1 MTQTGVQ
8 FESRRFQAY
17 CVGAAKAGTY
27 SLAGMLET
35 DFRVAH
41 EPDRPEL
48 LDAVVAFD
56 KGSLTTGKLDRY
68 LLERDRRLQ
77 LELDS
82 SWANYFV
89 MDRLAAL
96 FPEARFIQLIR
107 DCYTWLES
115 IINHLIVR
123 TIPED
128 VQSFLDWWFEPS
140 QYPHGKFDRRLQEAG
155 VYSLECFVTRWSVHA
170 VGPARAIPPDRLI
183 TIRTPEIRS
192 SAQCLANFLDVSV
205 DLIDTA
211 KSHRNIGEKV
221 RPLLS
226 LVDRDYLDYT
236 VTLICQDSMN
246 RYFPEIH
253 GVSDTPRANR

>member
-1 MTQTGVQ
+1 
-8 FESRRFQAY
+8 
-17 CVGAAKAGTY
+17 
-27 SLAGMLET
+27 MLET
-35 DFRVAH
+35 EFRAAH

-48 LDAVVAFD
+48 LDAVVDFD
-56 KGSLTTGKLDRY
+56 EGHLTAREFDGY

-77 LELDS
+77 LEFDS

-89 MDRLAAL
+89 MDRLSTL

-128 VQSFLDWWFEPS
+128 VQSILDWWFEPS
-140 QYPHGKFDRRLQEAG
+140 KYPYTESDHGLQEAG
-155 VYSLECFVTRWSVHA
+155 VYSLDCFVTRWSIHA
-170 VGPARAIPPDRLI
+170 EGPAKAIPPDRLI

-192 SAQCLANFLDVSV
+192 SARRLADFLNVSI
-205 DLIDTA
+205 DQIDTT
-211 KSHRNIGEKV
+211 KSHRNVGEKV

-226 LVDRDYLDYT
+226 LVEKDYLDDA
-236 VTLICQDSMN
+236 VARICKDSMN
-246 RYFPEIH
+246 KYFPEIQ
-253 GVSDTPRANR
+253 GVSDTSLGSR